1 LTRQENETDKT
12 EKALAELRGKS
23 AAMEEQLKTST
34 DAQKSLQIDI
44 EDLNKMITAKEI
56 ELQSSQTEQLRLL
69 ERLEEM
75 ESSLAQQLQSTQA
88 LSDEKQA
95 LLNQLHKEQQAMT
108 RSEAACRKLESEI
121 KAQQQVYEQQLE
133 SAREDI
139 SAYQSHM
146 DEAAENIQT
155 LTLQLESL
163 KEIEQLY
170 HITLKDLESSKQDIE
185 DLEVALNT
193 RVIELDAARLSI
205 TEGLEAQRLL
215 AEQLAVEHQQAS
227 RLSEQKTSLEF
238 QIKTTT
244 DTLQRV
250 RNSYHKLET
259 EHQTQREL
267 LETERSDKT
276 ETIEALNLRISE
288 MLNFK
293 VSLEE
298 QVRVLKKNEEHYHAT
313 VKEMQALSVEHKA
326 LKSTLEMKAKKL
338 QEAESALEQTHQKRI
353 SLEEALSLEQRSIE
367 TLCREKE
374 ELVTEVRK
382 TAERVK
388 EMQELYQ
395 QHQAELEYRKRQFQ
409 QEIETKGEQIRTL
422 QQRLSESTQQIHEFE
437 PLLQATHEENSRLQQ
452 AMQKNAEEIAHLRGK
467 IAEKN
472 MEYTALQEK
481 LAEVQNNPIE
491 LSDTPNDFENA
502 LMRIRLLTQD
512 LEKETEFN
520 QTARGELDANHKRIK
535 KTEEQLAQKT
545 EKLNKTQTY
554 YQETKRQLAETRK
567 ELASLQRTNLNV
579 SALEKKLSDANN
591 RIENLSSQVK
601 EQVES
606 LKVAHQTINFLRA
619 QKAGRSYKV
628 PGLDSPGYDIITP
641 TGSPKNIPD

>member
-1 LTRQENETDKT
+1 MTRQENETDKT